1 MISKEEMRRARLI
14 AMGASGSVSE
24 TAPRPITT
32 ETNVQHGNEQV
43 EKRRHI
49 STEDSSP
56 LSVQVMGGIKKLMY
70 ENGGATDEDI
80 SRWYNQGFV
89 FCESPSF
96 GLRQENGGPCGILAV
111 VQAEIL
117 KFAIFSNSVESVGVS
132 KLPTPQII
140 EVQRMF
146 ANACSSILAR
156 AAEGKGTSDGV
167 ICILDCP
174 NLKLFP
180 SSPSS
185 DLVVHRIH
193 SESEASR
200 FILERLELFSSSV
213 GCIVFLF
220 SLMLSRGL
228 ERLAQD
234 MDIDSNTLIG
244 PYGHCAQEL
253 LNLLLTGAASS
264 NILDGNISMNGMIVK
279 GISQR
284 SSVGYLTQLESLRYC
299 QAGNF
304 YKVPIFPVWVIG
316 SLSHFTV
323 LFALDRR
330 VNDETDSERLLN
342 LAQRAFRAADPEE
355 NGFIPSD
362 KLKEVLEVLKYDDII
377 TNEVELARL
386 RGHLQIDGGI
396 ILWSG
401 FWENVS
407 RLITKETTL
416 DALINVSASGNHS
429 GKLKLGMLYFYF
441 ILNTIQQ
448 HEICTL

>member
-14 AMGASGSVSE
+14 AMGASVSD
-24 TAPRPITT
+24 TAHRPIVT
-32 ETNVQHGNEQV
+32 ETTVQHSNEQA
-43 EKRRHI
+43 EKKRHI

-56 LSVQVMGGIKKLMY
+56 LSAQVMRGIKKLMY

-96 GLRQENGGPCGILAV
+96 GLRQGNGGPCGILAV

-117 KFAIFSNSVESVGVS
+117 KFAIFSNSVENVGVS
-132 KLPTPQII
+132 KLPTPQIN

-146 ANACSSILAR
+146 ASACSSILAR
-156 AAEGKGTSDGV
+156 AAEGNGV
-167 ICILDCP
+167 MNIIDCP

-244 PYGHCAQEL
+244 PFGHCAQEL

-264 NILDGNISMNGMIVK
+264 NILDGNISMNGMMVK

-284 SSVGYLTQLESLRYC
+284 SSVGYLTHLESLRYC
-299 QAGNF
+299 QAGDF

-316 SLSHFTV
+316 SASHFTV

-330 VNDETDSERLLN
+330 VNDETDSERLLS

-377 TNEVELARL
+377 TNDVELARL

-416 DALINVSASGNHS
+416 DALINVSASGDHS
-429 GKLKLGMLYFYF
+429 GELEQGVLHL
-441 ILNTIQQ
+441 
-448 HEICTL
+448 

>member
-14 AMGASGSVSE
+14 AMGAIVSD
-24 TAPRPITT
+24 TAHRPIAT
-32 ETNVQHGNEQV
+32 ETTVQHSNEQA
-43 EKRRHI
+43 EKKRHI

-56 LSVQVMGGIKKLMY
+56 LSAQVMGGIKKLMY

-80 SRWYNQGFV
+80 SRWYNQGFI

-96 GLRQENGGPCGILAV
+96 GLRQGNGGPCGILAV

-117 KFAIFSNSVESVGVS
+117 KFAIFSNSVENVGVS
-132 KLPTPQII
+132 KLPTPQTN

-156 AAEGKGTSDGV
+156 AAEGNGV
-167 ICILDCP
+167 INIIDCP

-200 FILERLELFSSSV
+200 FILERLDLFSSSV

-244 PYGHCAQEL
+244 PFGHCAQEL

-264 NILDGNISMNGMIVK
+264 NILDGNISMNGMMVK

-284 SSVGYLTQLESLRYC
+284 SSVGYLTHLESLRYC
-299 QAGNF
+299 QAGDF

-316 SLSHFTV
+316 SASHFTV

-330 VNDETDSERLLN
+330 VNDETDSERLLS

-377 TNEVELARL
+377 TNDVELARL

-416 DALINVSASGNHS
+416 DALINVSASGEHS
-429 GKLKLGMLYFYF
+429 GDFERGVLRF
-441 ILNTIQQ
+441 
-448 HEICTL
+448 